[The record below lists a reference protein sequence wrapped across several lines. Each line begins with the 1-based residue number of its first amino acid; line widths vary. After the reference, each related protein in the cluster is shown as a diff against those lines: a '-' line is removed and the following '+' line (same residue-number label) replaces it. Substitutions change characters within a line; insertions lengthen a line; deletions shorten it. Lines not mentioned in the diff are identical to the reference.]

1 MTNKNEQYM
10 VQSLIYVGQK
20 KEEDDHLFENLSTSW
35 I

>member
-20 KEEDDHLFENLSTSW
+20 NEEDDNLFENLPASW